1 MRVSSSPFL
10 LALLAACGTTNPT
23 DSGDPADTGGHTDT
37 SADTGG
43 DTDTADTADTA
54 DTGDTA
60 DTALVDADGDGLPDA
75 DDPTPNGSEL
85 NQLNGT
91 FTGGSASVVAIH
103 AYLTLDGTEYPD
115 YVYNDD
121 LSLGCTDT
129 YWAPQHPLCDE
140 SPTTDDPDLSTRSNA
155 DAGATWRGSADITG
169 VLVIDACA
177 DESCVAIDFM
187 EARIFQ
193 MFSDGKTTSVRISS
207 HPDFGANAPA
217 WNDTRWTP
225 IGGFEAVGAGT
236 DIDGTG
242 LTVGSPTVLSSDT
255 ATLTRYLLIEARNDG
270 SLGSGSYTELRAL
283 KLFGAVI

>member
-1 MRVSSSPFL
+1 MHVSSSLFL
-10 LALLAACGTTNPT
+10 FALLSACGTTNPT
-23 DSGDPADTGGHTDT
+23 DSGDPAHTGGDTDT
-37 SADTGG
+37 SG
-43 DTDTADTADTA
+43 DTDTADTGSDTA
-54 DTGDTA
+54 DTA

-75 DDPTPNGSEL
+75 DDPTPNGSAL

-91 FTGGSASVVAIH
+91 FTGGAASVVAIH

-121 LSLGCTDT
+121 LSLGCTDA

-140 SPTTDDPDLSTRSNA
+140 SPTTDDPDISSKSSGSS
-155 DAGATWRGSADITG
+155 GATWQGSTDITG

-187 EARIFQ
+187 EAHIFQ

-207 HPDFGANAPA
+207 HPDLGANAPA
-217 WNDTRWTP
+217 WNDTGWTP
-225 IGGFEAVGAGT
+225 IGDFEAIGAGT

-255 ATLTRYLLIEARNDG
+255 ATLTRYLRIEARNDG
-270 SLGSGSYTELRAL
+270 SLGSGSYTELRAV